1 MKNIGYTKKK
11 SKNFASKKIWVQK
24 KNIWAPKKHLG
35 PKKTFGSKK
44 KFGSQNNLGLEKNWF
59 IKTFG
64 SKQLRALKN
73 FGS

>member
-1 MKNIGYTKKK
+1 MKNIGYTKKI
-11 SKNFASKKIWVQK
+11 KNFCIQENLGPK